1 MSYGAF
7 VHASLAEKR
16 SEVAARSA
24 RSGRAV
30 DLIEEHLPEFV
41 VDGCPCPWGV
51 WAVLNLWLQHGEGNE
66 SVTRGAVRAERRR
79 LLGRF
84 KAQRGYDPYHP
95 PKDGA

>member
-30 DLIEEHLPEFV
+30 DLIEEHLP
-41 VDGCPCPWGV
+41 
-51 WAVLNLWLQHGEGNE
+51 
-66 SVTRGAVRAERRR
+66 
-79 LLGRF
+79 
-84 KAQRGYDPYHP
+84 
-95 PKDGA
+95 